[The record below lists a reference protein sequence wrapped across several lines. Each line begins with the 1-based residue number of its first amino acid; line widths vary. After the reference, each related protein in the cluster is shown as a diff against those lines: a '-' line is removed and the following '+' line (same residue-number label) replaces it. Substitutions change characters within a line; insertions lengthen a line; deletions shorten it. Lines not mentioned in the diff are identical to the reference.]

1 MTGFET
7 FVAFGTLTGIWH
19 PAKASRHIDQF
30 KPKHRICLGDVSEC
44 VSEGTL
50 MSVNNRRLILRTA
63 VYKDSDFGDYSAIS
77 MGCVEKVTLL

>member
-1 MTGFET
+1 MKR
-7 FVAFGTLTGIWH
+7 I
-19 PAKASRHIDQF
+19 PAKYLTKRVAVTWIDPTGYINSDL
-30 KPKHRICLGDVSEC
+30 KDVDVSEC

>member
-1 MTGFET
+1 MKRIPSKYLTKRVAVNWIDPTGFINSDLKD
-7 FVAFGTLTGIWH
+7 V
-19 PAKASRHIDQF
+19 
-30 KPKHRICLGDVSEC
+30 DVSEC

-50 MSVNNRRLILRTA
+50 VSVNNRRLILRTA